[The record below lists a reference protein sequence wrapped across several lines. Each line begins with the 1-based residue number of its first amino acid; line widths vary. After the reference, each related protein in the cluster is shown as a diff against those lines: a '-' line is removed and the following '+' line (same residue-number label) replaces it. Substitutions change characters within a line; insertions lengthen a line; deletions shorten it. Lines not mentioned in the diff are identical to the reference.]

1 MCIKEVLRMYPL
13 AVMFNKMSAEEIV
26 TDEFRIPK
34 GMLHNYSTVDSTI
47 MLCHILPRLFMM
59 CYVLTNNLP
68 YILTIVLPGTWVG
81 IGIYF
86 LHHNPA
92 IWSDPEVSL
101 VLTHAP

>member
-1 MCIKEVLRMYPL
+1 MYPL

-34 GMLHNYSTVDSTI
+34 GMLHNYSRYSSTI
-47 MLCHILPRLFMM
+47 FAKALYSLISI
-59 CYVLTNNLP
+59 P

-101 VLTHAP
+101 ELTHAP